1 MEQVNPTMQRLQE
14 EPLGMDYGSYDD
26 RYEEVKMS
34 VSSPFTRYITLSNNV
49 KDSMSHSYPYV
60 PVLMYSPRTCSD
72 VIVTR

>member
-1 MEQVNPTMQRLQE
+1 MEQVNPTMQRLPE
-14 EPLGMDYGSYDD
+14 EPLGMEYGSYDD

-49 KDSMSHSYPYV
+49 RDYPYV
-60 PVLMYSPRTCSD
+60 PVLMYNPHTCSD